1 MSETTER
8 QHSEEKTIVDE
19 PTIKEEDEDESDEG
33 TIVPKEEREESLV
46 SELLS
51 DDDIEMEDV

>member
-8 QHSEEKTIVDE
+8 QQSEEKTIVDE
-19 PTIKEEDEDESDEG
+19 PTIKEEVEDESDEG